1 MPNRTP
7 DEQRLLEKA
16 GRYLPGGNTGN
27 LHFNP
32 EQDFLVA
39 SGKGSRVWDVSGNE
53 YVDWLMGSGPMLLG
67 HAHPH
72 VVEAVIKTV
81 EQGST
86 FFANNDKAVMLAEA
100 LVDAVPCAE
109 QARFTTSGTDA
120 CFQAMRI
127 CRAFTGKEK
136 VLKFEG
142 GYHGSSD
149 YALMSVTPSASLEFP
164 QSEANSG
171 GIPKAIADLML
182 IAPFNDIATTEAIIQ
197 AHHDELAAVIVEPM
211 QRIIAPRPGFL
222 QGLRDICDRYGVLLI
237 ADEVINGFGR
247 TGKMFAVEHWDV
259 VPDIMSVAKGIISSY
274 LPLAATIATE
284 EVAGVFA
291 GEEDYLRHVLTSSG
305 HPVSAAASLKNI
317 EIIES
322 ENMVENAAT
331 VGAYFKEQ
339 VEGMMGDH
347 PSMGDVRGIGLL
359 VAIELVKDRLTK
371 EPFAPEDR
379 VADRLNETFKKHGL
393 ILRVGGP
400 IINMGPPL
408 CITTSEVDEIVHA
421 LDLSLWEFE
430 GEMGMG
436 QYA

>member
-7 DEQRLLEKA
+7 EEQRLLEKA

-32 EQDFLVA
+32 EQDFLV
-39 SGKGSRVWDVSGNE
+39 SGGKGSRVWDVSGNE

-100 LVDAVPCAE
+100 LTEAVPCAE
-109 QARFTTSGTDA
+109 QVRFTTSGTDA

-182 IAPFNDIATTEAIIQ
+182 IAPFNDLATTEAIIQ

-222 QGLRDICDRYGVLLI
+222 QGLRDIATRYGIPLI
-237 ADEVINGFGR
+237 FDEVVTSFR
-247 TGKMFAVEHWDV
+247 
-259 VPDIMSVAKGIISSY
+259 
-274 LPLAATIATE
+274 LAY
-284 EVAGVFA
+284 
-291 GEEDYLRHVLTSSG
+291 GERRNST
-305 HPVSAAASLKNI
+305 A
-317 EIIES
+317 
-322 ENMVENAAT
+322 
-331 VGAYFKEQ
+331 
-339 VEGMMGDH
+339 
-347 PSMGDVRGIGLL
+347 
-359 VAIELVKDRLTK
+359 
-371 EPFAPEDR
+371 
-379 VADRLNETFKKHGL
+379 
-393 ILRVGGP
+393 
-400 IINMGPPL
+400 
-408 CITTSEVDEIVHA
+408 
-421 LDLSLWEFE
+421 
-430 GEMGMG
+430 
-436 QYA
+436 